1 MAEEQDRI
9 SHLPDDILI
18 RILGLLPTK
27 DVARSSLLS
36 QAWRKLS
43 PFSSLSLLMFQCPD
57 FLESCRKNTDVSS
70 FINAIDSSLRL
81 RPKDVNLA
89 RLRLHLDLDDIESE
103 SLIDSWIDAALERKV
118 KELDLYLRPRSIAK
132 PYGLPAK
139 IFSTTTITVLSL
151 EQCRLEICGDIDLP
165 ALRKLCLRQIR
176 CDEQA
181 IRQLISSCPLI
192 EDLDIAS
199 CGGLQKLH
207 VSGLANLHRLEVIC
221 CYNLRR
227 IEIDAPSLQHL
238 VYHCGRLPCDM
249 VLTPCEFLRELILH
263 DPHITNDFLQNLDSG
278 FPNLERLEIDS
289 TRLQRIEISHH
300 QLKRLELKLTPLQK
314 EAKLKIDAPNLQ
326 SFTYSGYR
334 MPLTSTI
341 SSMNTSSLRE
351 AEIHFR
357 NYNDYS
363 HFFIPQL
370 KEFFEKSKN
379 CQVINLLIKSKEEL
393 IIPRKLR
400 PILSPPVYDI
410 KHLYL
415 RVSYCSRFQYII
427 DRMLWM
433 CHPQTLS
440 ILSGTN
446 VRFLKVLYNKF
457 RNKEENPKCC
467 TSCSIKCWRHYL
479 KDVQIDSDESRLEID
494 QIIAM
499 PELSQKST
507 NCKVRFRLKWR
518 SQLL

>member
-1 MAEEQDRI
+1 M
-9 SHLPDDILI
+9 
-18 RILGLLPTK
+18 
-27 DVARSSLLS
+27 
-36 QAWRKLS
+36 
-43 PFSSLSLLMFQCPD
+43 C
-57 FLESCRKNTDVSS
+57 
-70 FINAIDSSLRL
+70 
-81 RPKDVNLA
+81 
-89 RLRLHLDLDDIESE
+89 
-103 SLIDSWIDAALERKV
+103 
-118 KELDLYLRPRSIAK
+118 
-132 PYGLPAK
+132 
-139 IFSTTTITVLSL
+139 
-151 EQCRLEICGDIDLP
+151 
-165 ALRKLCLRQIR
+165 LRKIQ

-192 EDLDIAS
+192 EDLKIAS

-207 VSGLANLHRLEVIC
+207 VSGLANLHRLQVTC
-221 CYNLRR
+221 CYDLRR
-227 IEIDAPSLQHL
+227 IEIDAPSLQNL
-238 VYHCGRLPCDM
+238 VYRHYGKLQCDM

-263 DPHITNDFLQNLDSG
+263 DPHIKNYFLQNLVSG
-278 FPNLERLEIDS
+278 SPNLERLEIDF

-300 QLKRLELKLTPLQK
+300 QLKRLELKLTGLQR

-326 SFTYSGYR
+326 SFRYLGYR

-357 NYNDYS
+357 NSNDYS

-370 KEFFEKSKN
+370 KEFFEKSKH

-415 RVSYCSRFQYII
+415 TVWYCSRFQYII

-440 ILSGTN
+440 IQSGTN
-446 VRFLKVLYNKF
+446 ARFLKVLYNKF

-467 TSCSIKCWRHYL
+467 TSCPTKCWRHYL
-479 KDVQIDSDESRLEID
+479 EDVQIDGD
-494 QIIAM
+494 
-499 PELSQKST
+499 
-507 NCKVRFRLKWR
+507 
-518 SQLL
+518 

>member
-1 MAEEQDRI
+1 MVAKQGWPIPFGQEWSVYRQTTLWQADTF
-9 SHLPDDILI
+9 LCI
-18 RILGLLPTK
+18 RPSYQK
-27 DVARSSLLS
+27 S
-36 QAWRKLS
+36 
-43 PFSSLSLLMFQCPD
+43 PD
-57 FLESCRKNTDVSS
+57 FFHSRRKNFDVSS

-81 RPKDVNLA
+81 RQKDVSLA
-89 RLRLHLDLDDIESE
+89 RLQLRLHLNDIESE

-118 KELDLYLRPRSIAK
+118 KELDLYLLPRSIPE

-151 EQCRLEICGDIDLP
+151 EQCRLEICGDVDLP
-165 ALRKLCLRQIR
+165 ALRKLCLRKIL

-192 EDLDIAS
+192 EDLDIVS
-199 CGGLQKLH
+199 CGKLKKLH
-207 VSGLANLHRLEVIC
+207 VSGLANLHRLVVTC

-227 IEIDAPSLQHL
+227 IEIDAPSLQYFMYDHQRSL
-238 VYHCGRLPCDM
+238 LCD
-249 VLTPCEFLRELILH
+249 VVWTPGEFLRELILH
-263 DPHITNDFLQNLDSG
+263 DRHITNDLLQNLVSG
-278 FPNLERLEIDS
+278 VPNLERLEIDS

-300 QLKRLELKLTPLQK
+300 QLKRLELRLSEWQR

-326 SFTYSGYR
+326 SFTYLGYR
-334 MPLTSTI
+334 MPLTSMI

-357 NYNDYS
+357 NCNDYS
-363 HFFIPQL
+363 HFFILQL

-400 PILSPPVYDI
+400 PIPSPPVYDI
-410 KHLYL
+410 KHLHLIVY
-415 RVSYCSRFQYII
+415 YCSRFQYII

-440 ILSGTN
+440 IETSAK
-446 VRFLKVLYNKF
+446 FLKVLYNKF
-457 RNKEENPKCC
+457 SNKEENPKCC
-467 TSCSIKCWRHYL
+467 TSCPTKCWRHYL
-479 KDVQIDSDESRLEID
+479 EDVQIDGDESRLEID
-494 QIIAM
+494 QIFAM
-499 PELSQKST
+499 RELSKKST

>member
-1 MAEEQDRI
+1 MRIVSVSVMAEEQDRMWY
-9 SHLPDDILI
+9 LPDDILI
-18 RILGLLPTK
+18 RILSLLPTK
-27 DVARSSLLS
+27 EIARTSLLS
-36 QAWRKLS
+36 KAWRKLT
-43 PFSSLSLLMFQCPD
+43 PFSSLSVLMFRSPD
-57 FLESCRKNTDVSS
+57 FFHSRRKNFDVSS

-81 RPKDVNLA
+81 RQKDVSLA
-89 RLRLHLDLDDIESE
+89 RLRLRLHLDDIK

-118 KELDLYLRPRSIAK
+118 KELDLYLQPRFVAE
-132 PYGLPAK
+132 PYDLPAK
-139 IFSTTTITVLSL
+139 IFSATTITVLSL
-151 EQCRLEICGDIDLP
+151 EQCRLEICGAIDLP
-165 ALRKLCLRQIR
+165 ALRKLCLRQIQ

-192 EDLDIAS
+192 EDLNIAS

-207 VSGLANLHRLEVIC
+207 VSGLANLHRLQVTC
-221 CYNLRR
+221 CYDLRR

-238 VYHCGRLPCDM
+238 LYRHYGKLPCDM
-249 VLTPCEFLRELILH
+249 VLTPCEFLRELILL

-379 CQVINLLIKSKEEL
+379 CQVINLLIKSKEVKFPF
-393 IIPRKLR
+393 I
-400 PILSPPVYDI
+400 SSF
-410 KHLYL
+410 YL
-415 RVSYCSRFQYII
+415 FIYFNYKKFF
-427 DRMLWM
+427 
-433 CHPQTLS
+433 
-440 ILSGTN
+440 
-446 VRFLKVLYNKF
+446 FLNHCLLFYRRSSLF
-457 RNKEENPKCC
+457 
-467 TSCSIKCWRHYL
+467 L
-479 KDVQIDSDESRLEID
+479 ES
-494 QIIAM
+494 
-499 PELSQKST
+499 
-507 NCKVRFRLKWR
+507 
-518 SQLL
+518 